1 MLLSWSIFIEHLV
14 KYTVDKLAAWHPAA
28 LMNGAAK
35 LDAFQGSRPKH
46 WPPPL
51 IIPESL
57 DDLRGDDAAPREF
70 VCPLTFG
77 LMRQPAV
84 TPHGT
89 TYDYEAVRSWADAQG
104 RYPANESKQPLLHSE
119 LTPNRVLRN
128 MIEEWVAARSTVSIS
143 IVINP

>member
-1 MLLSWSIFIEHLV
+1 MSWHVFIEHLV
-14 KYTVDKLAAWHPAA
+14 NYTVDKLAAGYPAA
-28 LMNGAAK
+28 LMNGANK

-51 IIPESL
+51 VIPESL
-57 DDLRGDDAAPREF
+57 DYLIGDDAAPREF

-89 TYDYEAVRSWADAQG
+89 TYDFEAVASWADAQG
-104 RYPANESKQPLLHSE
+104 RYPANESNQPLSRSE
-119 LTPNRVLRN
+119 LAPNRVLRN